1 MNSLILSTALR
12 LLVPLFLIFSLF
24 LLFQGHN
31 APGGG
36 FIAGLLTST
45 IFILHAMN
53 YGVQKTVKTYRIK
66 PLFLIALGL
75 LFAVLSGVIP
85 LVVGQPFLHGLWT
98 DIEIPMIGKPG
109 TPLLFDIG
117 VYLVVTGIM
126 LKIIFSLWKGTT
138 D

>member
-12 LLVPLFLIFSLF
+12 LLVPLFLVFALF

-36 FIAGLLTST
+36 FIAGLLTAT

-53 YGVQKTVKTYRIK
+53 YGVAYTVKKFRLR

-75 LFAVLSGVIP
+75 LVAIVAGLLP
-85 LVVGQPFLHGLWT
+85 LIIGQPFLHGLWT
-98 DIEIPMIGKPG
+98 DLDIPLIGKPG
-109 TPLLFDIG
+109 TPLMFDIG
-117 VYLVVTGIM
+117 VYLTVTGIM
-126 LKIIFSLWKGTT
+126 LKIIFSLWKGHT

>member
-12 LLVPLFLIFSLF
+12 LLVPLFLIFAVF

-53 YGVQKTVKTYRIK
+53 FGVKHTIKKYRLR

-75 LFAVLSGVIP
+75 LLAVGAGLIP
-85 LVVGQPFLHGLWT
+85 LIIGEPFLHGLWT
-98 DIEIPMIGKPG
+98 NIDLPIIGKPG
-109 TPLLFDIG
+109 TPILFDIG
-117 VYLVVTGIM
+117 VYLTVTGIM

-138 D
+138 N